1 MSDSTRTDSSMLNM
15 LRTISQEVN
24 VAKDL
29 PAALA
34 IIVKQVRVAM
44 NSHVCSV
51 YLYEADRD
59 RYVLMATEGLNKRA
73 VGKVSMAAHEGLVGL
88 VGSRA
93 ETITL
98 EDAMSHPRFLY
109 FAETGEE
116 RYASFL
122 GTPII
127 HHRQV
132 LGVLVVQ
139 QKERRQFDEGDEAF
153 LVTMSAQLSGVIAH
167 AEATGSIRGLGKQG
181 KGIQE
186 ARFIGVPGAPGAALG
201 TAVVVLPVAD
211 LDVVPDKI
219 TTDIPEQL
227 ELFALALES
236 VRADIRSLSA
246 RLSKQL
252 RPQERALFDVYLMML
267 EHTALAGDVIRVIR
281 TGQWAQGALRQVVSE
296 HVQRF
301 EHMNDDYLRERAS
314 DVKDLGRRLLSYLQK
329 AHQQTLVYPDN
340 TILVSEELSPAM
352 LGEVPAEK
360 LVGLVSVL
368 GSRNSHVAIL
378 ARAMGIPT
386 VVAAVD
392 LPYTRLDGIEMIIDG
407 YHGDV
412 FTNPSALL
420 RQQYAEVVE
429 EERLI
434 SKDLDSLRSLPCVTL
449 DGHHLPLWV
458 NTGLLADVKRA
469 QQRGAEGVGLYRSEV
484 AFMGSSRFPS
494 ESEQV
499 QMYREQLEA
508 FHPLPVTMR
517 TLDIGGDKPLSYFP
531 IKESNPY
538 LGWRGI
544 RITLD
549 HPEIFLVQVRAM
561 IKASAGLNNLRILL
575 PMISG
580 VHELDDAQH
589 LIHRAWG
596 ELTSEG
602 LDVEMPQIGV
612 MIEVPSAVYQA
623 RELAHMADFISV
635 GSNDL
640 TQYLLAVDRNNA
652 RVAALY
658 DYLHPAV
665 LMALKEVVSAA
676 HAEGK
681 QVSICGEM
689 AGDPVAAVLLLAMG
703 FDSLSM
709 NSTHLPKV
717 KWLLR
722 KMTLQHAQA
731 LLSEV
736 SAMDNPQMIHST
748 LNLALGNLGLSKVL
762 NPASSVQT

>member
-1 MSDSTRTDSSMLNM
+1 M

-24 VAKDL
+24 AAKDL

-51 YLYEADRD
+51 YLYEADSD
-59 RYVLMATEGLNKRA
+59 RYVLMATEGLNQRS
-73 VGKVSMAAHEGLVGL
+73 VGKVSMASKEGLVGL

-98 EDAMSHPRFLY
+98 EDAASHPRYLY
-109 FAETGEE
+109 FPETGEE

-132 LGVLVVQ
+132 MGVLVVQ

-201 TAVVVLPVAD
+201 TAVVVLPIAD
-211 LDVVPDKI
+211 LDVVPDKPI
-219 TTDIPEQL
+219 TDIAQQL

-246 RLSKQL
+246 RLSNQL

-267 EHTALAGDVIRVIR
+267 EHTALAGDVIQVIR

-301 EHMNDDYLRERAS
+301 EHMDDDYLRERAS
-314 DVKDLGRRLLSYLQK
+314 DVKDLGRRLLSYLQQ
-329 AHQQTLVYPDN
+329 AQQQTLVYPDN

-352 LGEVPAEK
+352 LGEVPPEK
-360 LVGLVSVL
+360 LVGLISVL

-392 LPYTRLDGIEMIIDG
+392 LPYTRLDGIELILDG

-412 FTNPSALL
+412 FTNPSILL
-420 RQQYAEVVE
+420 RQQYAEVVK

-434 SKDLDSLRSLPCVTL
+434 NRDLDSLRSLPCVTL

-499 QMYREQLEA
+499 QMYREQLQA

-561 IKASAGLNNLRILL
+561 IKASAGLNNLQILL

-580 VHELDDAQH
+580 VHELDDAQY

-596 ELTSEG
+596 ELIDEG
-602 LDVEMPQIGV
+602 IDVQMPQVGV

-623 RELAHMADFISV
+623 RELARMADFLSV

-665 LMALKEVVSAA
+665 LMALQDVVNAA

-681 QVSICGEM
+681 PVGICGEM

-722 KMTLQHAQA
+722 KMTLKHAQA
-731 LLSEV
+731 LLKKV
-736 SAMDNPQMIHST
+736 SVIDNPEIIHST
-748 LNLALGNLGLSKVL
+748 LNLALGNLGLNKVL
-762 NPASSVQT
+762 NPASSIQT

>member
-1 MSDSTRTDSSMLNM
+1 M
-15 LRTISQEVN
+15 LRLISQEVN
-24 VAKDL
+24 AAKDL

-51 YLYEADRD
+51 YLYDPERD

-73 VGKVSMAAHEGLVGL
+73 VGKVSMASHEGLVGL
-88 VGSRA
+88 VGSRS
-93 ETITL
+93 ETLIL
-98 EDAMSHPRFLY
+98 EDATSHPRFVY
-109 FAETGEE
+109 FPETGEE

-201 TAVVVLPVAD
+201 TAVVVLPIAD

-219 TTDIPEQL
+219 TKDSAQQL
-227 ELFALALES
+227 ALFEHALES
-236 VRADIRSLSA
+236 VRADIRSLFK
-246 RLSKQL
+246 RLSTQL

-267 EHTALAGDVIRVIR
+267 DDTALAADVIRVIR
-281 TGQWAQGALRQVVSE
+281 SGQWAQGALRQVVSE

-301 EHMNDDYLRERAS
+301 EHMDDDYLRERAS
-314 DVKDLGRRLLSYLQK
+314 DVKDLGRRLLSYLQQ
-329 AHQQTLVYPDN
+329 AQQQTLVYPEN

-352 LGEVPAEK
+352 LGEVPVDK

-392 LPYTRLDGIEMIIDG
+392 LPYTRLEGIELILDG

-434 SKDLDSLRSLPCVTL
+434 NKDLDSLRSLPCITL
-449 DGHHLPLWV
+449 DGYQLPLWV

-484 AFMGSSRFPS
+484 AFMGTSRFPS

-499 QMYREQLEA
+499 LMYREQLEA

-517 TLDIGGDKPLSYFP
+517 TLDVGGDKPLSYFP

-561 IKASAGLNNLRILL
+561 IKASAGLNNLHILL

-596 ELTSEG
+596 ELIQEG
-602 LDVEMPQIGV
+602 LDVQMPQIGV

-623 RELAHMADFISV
+623 RELARMADFLSV

-665 LMALKEVVSAA
+665 LMALQDVVSAA

-681 QVSICGEM
+681 PVSICGEM

-722 KMTLQHAQA
+722 KMTLEHAQA
-731 LLSEV
+731 LLAEV
-736 SAMDNPQMIHST
+736 SSMDNPQVIHST
-748 LNLALGNLGLSKVL
+748 LNLALGNLGLGKVL

>member
-1 MSDSTRTDSSMLNM
+1 M
-15 LRTISQEVN
+15 LRMISQEVN
-24 VAKDL
+24 AAKDL
-29 PAALA
+29 PAALT

-51 YLYEADRD
+51 YLYEPDRD
-59 RYVLMATEGLNKRA
+59 RYLLMATEGLNKRA
-73 VGKVSMAAHEGLVGL
+73 VGKVSMASNEGLVGL

-211 LDVVPDKI
+211 LDVVPDKAI
-219 TTDIPEQL
+219 SNIAEQL
-227 ELFALALES
+227 ELFTLALES

-246 RLSKQL
+246 RLSDQL

-267 EHTALAGDVIRVIR
+267 EHTALAGDVIAVIR
-281 TGQWAQGALRQVVSE
+281 GGQWAQGALRKVVSD

-301 EHMNDDYLRERAS
+301 EHMDDDYLRERAS
-314 DVKDLGRRLLSYLQK
+314 DVKDLGRRLLSYLQQ
-329 AHQQTLVYPDN
+329 AQQQTLIYPDN

-352 LGEVPAEK
+352 LGEVPADK

-392 LPYTRLDGIEMIIDG
+392 LPYTRLDGIELIIDG

-434 SKDLDSLRSLPCVTL
+434 NKDLDSLRSLPCVTL
-449 DGHHLPLWV
+449 DGYHLPLWV

-499 QMYREQLEA
+499 LMYREQLEA

-561 IKASAGLNNLRILL
+561 IKASAGLNNLHILL

-596 ELTSEG
+596 ELINEG
-602 LDVEMPQIGV
+602 VDVQLPQIGV

-623 RELAHMADFISV
+623 KELARMADFLSV

-681 QVSICGEM
+681 PVSICGEM

-722 KMTLQHAQA
+722 KMTLEHAQE
-731 LLSEV
+731 LLEDV
-736 SAMDNPQMIHST
+736 SSMDNPQLIHST

>member
-1 MSDSTRTDSSMLNM
+1 MLNM
-15 LRTISQEVN
+15 LRMISQEVN
-24 VAKDL
+24 AAKDL

-51 YLYEADRD
+51 YLYESDRD
-59 RYVLMATEGLNKRA
+59 RYLLMATEGLNKRA
-73 VGKVSMAAHEGLVGL
+73 VGKVSMASNEGLVGL

-109 FAETGEE
+109 FPETGEE

-211 LDVVPDKI
+211 LDVVPDKSI
-219 TTDIPEQL
+219 TNITEQL

-236 VRADIRSLSA
+236 VRADIRRLSA
-246 RLSKQL
+246 RLSDQL

-267 EHTALAGDVIRVIR
+267 EHTALAGDVIAVIR
-281 TGQWAQGALRQVVSE
+281 SGQWAQGALRQVISE

-301 EHMNDDYLRERAS
+301 EHMDDDYLRERAS
-314 DVKDLGRRLLSYLQK
+314 DVKDLGRRLLSYLQQ
-329 AHQQTLVYPDN
+329 AQQQTFTYPDN

-392 LPYTRLDGIEMIIDG
+392 LPYTRLDGIELIIDG

-434 SKDLDSLRSLPCVTL
+434 NKDLDSLRSLPCVTL

-499 QMYREQLEA
+499 LMYREQLEA
-508 FHPLPVTMR
+508 FYPLPVTMR

-561 IKASAGLNNLRILL
+561 IKASAGLNNLHILL

-596 ELTSEG
+596 ELINEG
-602 LDVEMPQIGV
+602 VDVQLPQIGV

-623 RELAHMADFISV
+623 RELAQMADFFSV

-681 QVSICGEM
+681 PISICGEM

-722 KMTLQHAQA
+722 KMTFAHAQE
-731 LLSEV
+731 LLAEV
-736 SAMDNPQMIHST
+736 SRMDNPQLIHST
-748 LNLALGNLGLSKVL
+748 LNLALGKLGLSKVL
-762 NPASSVQT
+762 NPASSIQT